1 MPHDDSNLSDHD
13 LLLKLLWTVGQIK
26 VDLSNAQAAE
36 LTRVAALDAQLV
48 SIKKDYEELCA
59 KVDRL
64 ELWRVKVVAYGTA
77 ISLFISAM
85 MRMFWK

>member
-36 LTRVAALDAQLV
+36 LSRSNALDAQLV
-48 SIKKDYEELCA
+48 SMKKDYEELCA

-64 ELWRVKVVAYGTA
+64 EVWRVKVVAYGTA
-77 ISLFISAM
+77 ISLFISAITKM
-85 MRMFWK
+85 YWK